1 MCPHTLSVR
10 YHIVCLHYQITDSHH
25 IACTH
30 CLFADLMQGCP
41 HTEAFSSLPPSLRG
55 RGEEEEEEVA
65 EQLWSLDREQA
76 IAEMVQLCRE
86 ELFPTKTLT
95 VVGWALVEAAG
106 YSFVEG
112 SRKEE
117 DCVLLQCR
125 EKNQLCVA
133 RCVCV
138 CVCVCTCVCACV
150 CLYILMYY

>member
-1 MCPHTLSVR
+1 MPK
-10 YHIVCLHYQITDSHH
+10 ITDHTYT
-25 IACTH
+25 CTH
-30 CLFADLMQGCP
+30 CLF
-41 HTEAFSSLPPSLRG
+41 TFSSLPPSLRG
-55 RGEEEEEEVA
+55 RGEEEEEVA

-138 CVCVCTCVCACV
+138 CVC
-150 CLYILMYY
+150 LYHQAR

>member
-1 MCPHTLSVR
+1 MGHLPEQVLKPVCVR
-10 YHIVCLHYQITDSHH
+10 YHMPKITDHTYT
-25 IACTH
+25 CTH

-55 RGEEEEEEVA
+55 RGEDEEEEVA

-138 CVCVCTCVCACV
+138 CVCVCVPVCVRACV
-150 CLYILMYY
+150 CIY